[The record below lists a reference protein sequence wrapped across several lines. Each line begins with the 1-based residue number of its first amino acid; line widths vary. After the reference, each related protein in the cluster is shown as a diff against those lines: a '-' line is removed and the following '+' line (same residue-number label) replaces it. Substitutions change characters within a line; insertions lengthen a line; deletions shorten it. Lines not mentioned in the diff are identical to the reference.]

1 MSLVNRASSVYIILV
16 VTLMSCLSLSSFS
29 ARADNTCWASGQGV
43 FSFGTVSAGASATT
57 SMNVTATCQGSYGK
71 SVWFRVCLQPATE
84 ILTMNT
90 NTSPAYSFKFQVF
103 TASDMTRA
111 LDTSN
116 AAELTMI
123 AGDNESVSGQ
133 FRLVGRTMSGQT
145 GLPAQE
151 YFNYYFPLT
160 MKWTSAERE
169 EMLPACQVGTMVAPY
184 PASATATV
192 KNTCAISG
200 VSVLNFG
207 SLMGGQTP
215 QLRGTAQNSISIQ
228 CPVGTAYS
236 VGLGDG
242 QHFNGSQ
249 RQLCSVEG
257 ECVTYGIWKD
267 AAATKAWGNV
277 PGATALD
284 VSSSSGESSRYVVYG
299 VLPAQPWPSPG
310 TYTDTV
316 IITLWY

>member
-1 MSLVNRASSVYIILV
+1 
-16 VTLMSCLSLSSFS
+16 
-29 ARADNTCWASGQGV
+29 
-43 FSFGTVSAGASATT
+43 
-57 SMNVTATCQGSYGK
+57 
-71 SVWFRVCLQPATE
+71 
-84 ILTMNT
+84 
-90 NTSPAYSFKFQVF
+90 
-103 TASDMTRA
+103 
-111 LDTSN
+111 
-116 AAELTMI
+116 
-123 AGDNESVSGQ
+123 
-133 FRLVGRTMSGQT
+133 
-145 GLPAQE
+145 
-151 YFNYYFPLT
+151 
-160 MKWTSAERE
+160 
-169 EMLPACQVGTMVAPY
+169 
-184 PASATATV
+184 
-192 KNTCAISG
+192 
-200 VSVLNFG
+200 
-207 SLMGGQTP
+207 MGGQTP

-236 VGLGDG
+236 VGLDDG

-316 IITLWY
+316 IITLRY